1 MFVFTYVPVK
11 QIVYSICIVFPILKK
26 KILFKKGLEVIQ
38 IKYLKNVIQPFF
50 EQKQ

>member
-1 MFVFTYVPVK
+1 MFVFTFVPVK
-11 QIVYSICIVFPILKK
+11 QIVYSLYRLSYIFKK
-26 KILFKKGLEVIQ
+26 KNFIQKGLEVIQ

>member
-1 MFVFTYVPVK
+1 MFVFTFVPVK
-11 QIVYSICIVFPILKK
+11 QIVYSLYRLSYIFFLNFIQ
-26 KILFKKGLEVIQ
+26 KGLEVIQ